1 MPETN
6 TTILIPDIS
15 GFTEFMTNTEL
26 SHGSHVI
33 NMLIQAMLKAVDDE
47 YEISEIEGD
56 AIVLIKKG
64 PAPALK
70 EIQDSCLRIF
80 NAFHYQRKWMQM
92 HAICPCAACLCAEKL
107 TLKFIVHHGP
117 LTEIKVGRFVK
128 QSGAEMIVAHR
139 LLKNSI
145 GKNEYLLITEKLLQQ
160 THDSKEKFE
169 MEWNSSS
176 DEYPSIGKID
186 YRFALLNEER
196 NKVTG
201 PPMPDSNYRTDDT
214 PYMEI
219 PVAANFRDVY
229 MVLMNIP
236 GRAQWAPGLQEV
248 EQQIPDVFVG
258 TIHHCTFDDLKTII
272 SPMRMRF
279 TDEGIIYAE
288 SCRIDELD
296 LSMVHEYIFK
306 KDGDLKCI
314 FGCRSL
320 NMNDTPV
327 PDEINTSIT
336 NKMKAMAESLKD
348 YCEKMEKS
356 FFEPSFQNT
365 AVK

>member
-15 GFTEFMTNTEL
+15 GFTEFMTSTEL

-56 AIVLIKKG
+56 AIILIKKG
-64 PAPALK
+64 PAPSLK
-70 EIQDSCLRIF
+70 EILDSCLRIF

-92 HAICPCAACLCAEKL
+92 HAICPCAACLCVDKL
-107 TLKFIVHHGP
+107 SLKFIVHRGP

-128 QSGAEMIVAHR
+128 QSGTEMIVAHR

-145 GKNEYLLITEKLLQQ
+145 GKNEYLLVTDKLLQQ
-160 THDSKEKFE
+160 AQDSKEKFE
-169 MEWNSSS
+169 MEWNSLS

-186 YRFALLNEER
+186 YRFALLNEAR
-196 NKVTG
+196 KNVQG
-201 PPMPDSNYRTDDT
+201 PPEPESSYRTDDT
-214 PYMEI
+214 PFIEI
-219 PVAANFRDVY
+219 PIAANFRDVY

-236 GRAQWAPGLQEV
+236 ARAQWTPGLKEV
-248 EQQIPDVFVG
+248 EQAMPDVFVG
-258 TIHHCTFDDLKTII
+258 SIHHCTFDDLKTII
-272 SPMRMRF
+272 SPLRMNL
-279 TDEGIIYAE
+279 TDEGILYAE
-288 SCRIDELD
+288 SCHIDDLD

-306 KDGDLKCI
+306 KKNDTESI
-314 FGCRSL
+314 FACRSL
-320 NMNDTPV
+320 NMNDTPI
-327 PDEINTSIT
+327 PEEIKVSIS
-336 NKMKAMAESLKD
+336 NKMKSMVESLKV

-365 AVK
+365 AMK

>member
-33 NMLIQAMLKAVDDE
+33 NMLIQAMIKAVDDE

-80 NAFHYQRKWMQM
+80 NAFHYQRKWMQL
-92 HAICPCAACLCAEKL
+92 HAICPCAACLCADKL

-160 THDSKEKFE
+160 SKDVQEKLE
-169 MEWNSSS
+169 TEWISSS

-186 YRFALLNEER
+186 YRFALLKEAR
-196 NKVTG
+196 NKVPG
-201 PPMPDSNYRTDDT
+201 PPEPYSHYRTDDT

-236 GRAQWAPGLQEV
+236 ARAQWTPGLQEV
-248 EQQIPDVFVG
+248 EQHMPDVFVG
-258 TIHHCTFDDLKTII
+258 SIHHCTFDDLKTII
-272 SPMRMRF
+272 SPLRMNF

-288 SCRIDELD
+288 SCHIDELK
-296 LSMVHEYIFK
+296 LSMVNEYIFK
-306 KDGDLKCI
+306 KKSDTESI

-320 NMNDTPV
+320 NVNDTPI
-327 PDEINTSIT
+327 PEEINASIS
-336 NKMKAMAESLKD
+336 NKMKIMAESLKVH
-348 YCEKMEKS
+348 CEKMETS
-356 FFEPSFQNT
+356 SFEPSFQNT

>member
-15 GFTEFMTNTEL
+15 GFTEFMTSTEL

-56 AIVLIKKG
+56 AIILIKKG

-80 NAFHYQRKWMQM
+80 NAFHYQRKWMQL
-92 HAICPCAACLCAEKL
+92 HAICPCGACLCADKL
-107 TLKFIVHHGP
+107 SLKFIVHHGP

-128 QSGAEMIVAHR
+128 QSGTEMIVAHR

-145 GKNEYLLITEKLLQQ
+145 GKNEYLLVTDKLLQQ
-160 THDSKEKFE
+160 AQDSHEKFE

-186 YRFALLNEER
+186 YRFTLLNEAR
-196 NKVTG
+196 NNVQG
-201 PPMPDSNYRTDDT
+201 PPEPESYYRTDDT

-219 PVAANFRDVY
+219 PIAANFRDVY

-236 GRAQWAPGLQEV
+236 ARAQWTPGLKEV
-248 EQQIPDVFVG
+248 DQAIPDVFVG
-258 TIHHCTFDDLKTII
+258 SIHHCTFDDLKTII
-272 SPMRMRF
+272 SPLRMNL

-306 KDGDLKCI
+306 KKSDTESI
-314 FGCRSL
+314 FACRSL
-320 NMNDTPV
+320 NVNDTHDPE
-327 PDEINTSIT
+327 EIKVTIS
-336 NKMKAMAESLKD
+336 NKMNSMAESLKV
-348 YCEKMEKS
+348 YCEKIEKS